1 MEFFIKNK
9 DGQRVFFTEYESC
22 IPLEN
27 LDSMSNAGMTFYL
40 NSKKVSIAA
49 LRTQFKDVKPVK
61 PAEVVDD
68 KDQVSTSEVGDLPS
82 EDDFTTESTLDT
94 DTLQLD
100 FPVTSR
106 TIICL
111 NNNKIYRNQKEAA
124 EDLQIDINWV
134 SYSVTQKREYKGY
147 TFKKVVDL
155 H

>member
-1 MEFFIKNK
+1 MEFSIRNK

-27 LDSMSNAGMTFYL
+27 LDSMNNAGMTFYL
-40 NSKKVSIAA
+40 DNKKVSIAA
-49 LRTQFKDVKPVK
+49 LRTQFKDVKPV
-61 PAEVVDD
+61 EVVDD
-68 KDQVSTSEVGDLPS
+68 KDQVSTSEAEDLPS
-82 EDDFTTESTLDT
+82 EDDFTTESTL

-134 SYSVTQKREYKGY
+134 SYSVTQKREYRGY

-155 H
+155 Q